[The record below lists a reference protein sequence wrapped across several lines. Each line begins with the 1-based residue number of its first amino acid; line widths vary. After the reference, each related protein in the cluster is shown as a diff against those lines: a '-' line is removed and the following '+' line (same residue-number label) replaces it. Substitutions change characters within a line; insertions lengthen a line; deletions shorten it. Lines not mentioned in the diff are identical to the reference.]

1 MGRQT
6 NFVLNTTQE
15 DIDNI
20 LPDNKELMEDF
31 INYLEST
38 DHAKTSL
45 KVYKNVT
52 MLLPSGKS
60 VQI

>member
-31 INYLEST
+31 I
-38 DHAKTSL
+38 K
-45 KVYKNVT
+45 
-52 MLLPSGKS
+52 
-60 VQI
+60 

>member
-20 LPDNKELMEDF
+20 LPDNKELMRK
-31 INYLEST
+31 YRSC
-38 DHAKTSL
+38 
-45 KVYKNVT
+45 KNKFK
-52 MLLPSGKS
+52 G
-60 VQI
+60 I